1 MTAAQTP
8 KPKKIG
14 EGNKSLSVIVAE
26 DKLVKFKAFSQGI
39 NLSMG
44 WLLNQAIDR
53 YLSSDSTDI
62 FKSTLG
68 DSDNTPKL
76 KGVGASTAEVEE
88 LIRTS
93 IDNYLLKTPIGNTEQ
108 NPPLLLRSDV
118 EEMIKFSIGDLNIE
132 ELVKSSI
139 GNLNTPSIGVHE
151 VQKLVNE
158 SIEVA
163 LEPIEAELEG
173 LKKFD
178 AIG

>member
-1 MTAAQTP
+1 MTEDRTP

-53 YLSSDSTDI
+53 YLSSESTDI
-62 FKSTLG
+62 FKSSLG

-76 KGVGASTAEVEE
+76 SSMGAANMEE

-93 IDNYLLKTPIGNTEQ
+93 IDDYLLKNSIGKSEQ
-108 NPPLLLRSDV
+108 NLPLSKSDV
-118 EEMIKFSIGDLNIE
+118 EEMINSFIGI
-132 ELVKSSI
+132 
-139 GNLNTPSIGVHE
+139 HE
-151 VQKLVNE
+151 VQKLVNQ
-158 SIEVA
+158 SIEIA
-163 LEPIEAELEG
+163 LEPIEADVAQ
-173 LKKFD
+173 LKKPL